1 MSFVLIALWIAGDI
15 DYLMEDFLE
24 ASSPPSEVTVM
35 MFSSGSILPVALID
49 YIFIKALLFFILNGL
64 ILLVL

>member
-15 DYLMEDFLE
+15 DFLMEDFLE
-24 ASSPPSEVTVM
+24 SSSPPSEVTVM

-49 YIFIKALLFFILNGL
+49 
-64 ILLVL
+64 